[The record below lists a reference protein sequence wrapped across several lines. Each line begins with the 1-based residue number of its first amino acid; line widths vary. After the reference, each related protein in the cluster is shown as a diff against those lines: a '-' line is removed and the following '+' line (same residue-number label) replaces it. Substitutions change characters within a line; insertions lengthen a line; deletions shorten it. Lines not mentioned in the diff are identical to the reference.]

1 MNERHFFNVGE
12 ALVTSTNIP
21 LQRIGSLDY
30 TNRSVDREFLT
41 YYLLHNGVLLYNHH
55 SERLVTVYELTGDGS
70 VQVNILFISPQE
82 TDAGLYEMQFF
93 VHYVS
98 IINKLNATNQCESY
112 INFLNNNIRLDD
124 YMIGTATLDV
134 RQDGK

>member
-12 ALVTSTNIP
+12 TLVTSTNIP

-30 TNRSVDREFLT
+30 TSRALVRELK
-41 YYLLHNGVLLYNHH
+41 YILLHNGEIVYDHQ

-70 VQVNILFISPQE
+70 VQVNILYISPQE
-82 TDAGLYEMQFF
+82 SDAGSYEMQFF
-93 VHYVS
+93 VHYS
-98 IINKLNATNQCESY
+98 NLMNELNATNCERY
-112 INFLNNNIRLDD
+112 INYLNNNIRLNY